1 LSVCP
6 VNAEFTHHDPDKSSP
21 YDENIL
27 STYPLSAGLKQEQI
41 APQTTTNTTTLSTAL
56 SSLSI

>member
-6 VNAEFTHHDPDKSSP
+6 VNAEFMHHDPDKSSP
-21 YDENIL
+21 YDETIL

-56 SSLSI
+56 